1 MWQVQGVQKGK
12 ETASIPFGILV
23 SQSSMQQRSPSREGY
38 VLVFTRT
45 HTGCSRKSQAHG
57 GYMAGVQKRTVEDN
71 QCVMLRTCSQ
81 LEYNYRP
88 PSRFSLALPDR
99 FLELSGVITVTWPAF

>member
-1 MWQVQGVQKGK
+1 
-12 ETASIPFGILV
+12 
-23 SQSSMQQRSPSREGY
+23 
-38 VLVFTRT
+38 
-45 HTGCSRKSQAHG
+45 
-57 GYMAGVQKRTVEDN
+57 MAGVQKRTVEDN